1 MKKVSEISATK
12 EIKEV
17 KSNPALTEVSYQVG
31 DSFDYKGSIYT
42 VVDIPSANSVHAKNI
57 NFPFDSEIIFTKG
70 LN

>member
-1 MKKVSEISATK
+1 MKKKVSETK

-17 KSNPALTEVSYQVG
+17 KANPVLTEVSYQVG
-31 DSFDYKGSIYT
+31 DSFDYKNSVYT

>member
-17 KSNPALTEVSYQVG
+17 KSNPALTESNYKVG

-42 VVDIPSANSVHAKNI
+42 VVDIPSDNSVHAKNI